1 MQLILVLDSTSFT
14 CFRVAGFQRGFNP
27 LSLSIRLHRI
37 PSLKSGAARHLGKVS
52 PSSFAFEHIIH
63 ICKHPDDSPLLHP
76 LLLRETFLQCEQL
89 LVRLLPQVVKGEGQG
104 GGGEPLHP
112 GQAVPGEP
120 QSVRH
125 AL

>member
-1 MQLILVLDSTSFT
+1 MANLFKGGGIPEGLQPLVLVDQ
-14 CFRVAGFQRGFNP
+14 VAPDP
-27 LSLSIRLHRI
+27 LLEVWSRKAPGKSLSIF
-37 PSLKSGAARHLGKVS
+37 
-52 PSSFAFEHIIH
+52 FAFQY
-63 ICKHPDDSPLLHP
+63 KYDSPLLHP

-89 LVRLLPQVVKGEGQG
+89 LVRLLPQVVEGEGQG

-120 QSVRH
+120 QSVGH